1 MLTINKTVE
10 NGKAVLMPEGRIDTV
25 TAPEMDKIVKELLPT
40 LTDLTFDFEKLTYI
54 SSAGLRILLTSQ
66 KVMNKQGTMKL
77 INVNQTVLDIL
88 DVAGFVDILTI
99 E

>member
-10 NGKAVLMPEGRIDTV
+10 NGKAVLKPEGRIDTV
-25 TAPEMDKIVKELLPT
+25 TAPEMDKVVKELLPE
-40 LTDLTFDFEKLTYI
+40 LTDLTFDFEKLSYI

-66 KVMNKQGTMKL
+66 KVMNKQGSMKL
-77 INVNQTVLDIL
+77 IHVNDTVRDIL
-88 DVAGFVDILTI
+88 DVAGFLNILTI